1 MATLLFKTEPS
12 TYSFRQLAAAKSAR
26 WDGVKNAA
34 ALQHLRAA
42 RKGDEVFIYHTGDE
56 KAIVGLA
63 EITRAAY
70 EDPANPGLNAKGE
83 PKSAVVDL
91 KALRSAP
98 TPVTLAALKADARFK
113 DFVLIKQSRLS
124 VMPVPLDLDKIL
136 RTLAGLAR

>member
-1 MATLLFKTEPS
+1 MPTLLFKTEPS
-12 TYSFRQLAAAKSAR
+12 TYSFQQLAAAKSAR

-34 ALQHLRAA
+34 ALQFLRAA

-70 EDPANPGLNAKGE
+70 EDPADPGVNARGE

-91 KALRSAP
+91 KSPRSAP

-113 DFVLIKQSRLS
+113 DFALIKQSRLS
-124 VMPVPLDLDKIL
+124 VMPVPPELDKIL
-136 RTLAGLAR
+136 RTLTGLGR